1 MIDGRGVT
9 SRLDRHAD
17 VVVVGSGPA
26 GSASARRLAAAG
38 LRVVVV
44 EEGDRHLPAS
54 FPGDAFS
61 AMGLSYRGMGA
72 TVSRGRAPLPIV
84 QGCAV
89 GGTSVVNGAISWRLP
104 EDIRAGWIADDPGLA
119 AFLDPAALDAAAEAM
134 ERRLGIA
141 PTPADLAGSN
151 SAVLARGAA
160 ALGLEHRPI
169 SRNVRGCQGSG
180 RCLLGCPHGAKQS
193 MDLTL
198 LADAEADGAELISG
212 VRVERVLLH
221 DGAAVGVVGRA
232 RGGGRVVV
240 HTDLVVLAASAIQ
253 TPLLL
258 RASGLRSGPVGDRL
272 QGHPGAGVLARFE
285 TPIRCWEG
293 ATQGHEVV
301 GLRRERLKFESL
313 GLDRGMLAS
322 RLPGLGRAWSA
333 ELERLDG
340 WASVGVALKARAQG
354 TVRRG
359 VFGQTVV
366 RYEMTPEDRVDLARG
381 IAVAGRMMFAAGA
394 VEVLPGVHGFDVAV
408 TDAARLDAL
417 ERHPPRD
424 PRAYS
429 VVMTHLF
436 GTARMASS
444 PEAGVVRPD
453 LRHHPTRRLYVMDS
467 SVFPSNTGV
476 NPQTSIL
483 TLADLAARRLA
494 ASLGTGRHDRSQ
506 TSQRSV

>member
-1 MIDGRGVT
+1 MIDGRSIHGELT
-9 SRLDRHAD
+9 CHAD
-17 VVVVGSGPA
+17 VAVVGSGPA
-26 GSASARRLAAAG
+26 GSAAARQLAAAG

-44 EEGDRHLPAS
+44 EEGHRHPPDR
-54 FPGDAFS
+54 FPSDAFA
-61 AMGLSYRGMGA
+61 AMGLTYRGMGA

-84 QGCAV
+84 QGRAV

-104 EDIRAGWIADDPGLA
+104 EDVRAGWVADDPGLA
-119 AFLDPAALDAAAEAM
+119 EVLDRAELDATAKAIE
-134 ERRLGIA
+134 ERLGIA
-141 PTPADLAGSN
+141 PTAPELAGPN

-160 ALGLEHRPI
+160 ALGLDHRPI

-198 LADAEADGAELISG
+198 LADAEADGAKLISG
-212 VRVERVLLH
+212 VRVDRVLLQH
-221 DGAAVGVVGRA
+221 GAAVGVVGRA
-232 RGGGRVVV
+232 SGGGRVLV
-240 HTDLVVLAASAIQ
+240 HAARVVLAASAIQ

-258 RASGLRSGPVGDRL
+258 RASGLRTGPVGDRL
-272 QGHPGAGVLARFE
+272 QGHPGAGVLARFA

-301 GLRRERLKFESL
+301 GLRHERLKFESL

-322 RLPGLGRAWSA
+322 RLPGVGRAWSA
-333 ELERLDG
+333 ELDRLDA
-340 WASVGVALKARAQG
+340 WASVGVALKARAHG
-354 TVRRG
+354 SVRRG
-359 VFGQTVV
+359 WFGRPVV
-366 RYEMTPEDRVDLARG
+366 RYTMTPEDLVDLARG

-408 TDAARLDAL
+408 TDPARLDAL
-417 ERHPPRD
+417 ERHPPAD

-444 PEAGVVRPD
+444 PLHGVVRPD
-453 LRHHPTRRLYVMDS
+453 LRHHRIRGLYVMDS

-483 TLADLAARRLA
+483 TLSDLAARRMIA
-494 ASLGTGRHDRSQ
+494 R
-506 TSQRSV
+506 